1 MGLPL
6 SGRTVIYQDA
16 NRTLEQRHCGDELMV
31 AYVAARAK
39 ADTGC
44 NFLKMPPNI
53 RMHLNGYSR
62 LRPPPPAGDAER

>member
-6 SGRTVIYQDA
+6 SGRTVRYQDA

-31 AYVAARAK
+31 AYVAARSK

-44 NFLKMPPNI
+44 NFLKMPPNEQ
-53 RMHLNGYSR
+53 G
-62 LRPPPPAGDAER
+62 